1 VTCVQAQQRVRDS
14 VRFAL
19 QECPREWN
27 QGVVVRLPGYS
38 AEACRVAVP
47 RQYARTGNARAELR
61 VDTGGCGEAAEAGE
75 HSSRPRGWLNDS
87 TQCGVHPVCRLAPSD
102 SPGDTIVC
110 SCAFRQ
116 CLADLGDRG
125 QRVPGRC
132 VSEDHMVLAHS
143 DSRPQP
149 GYARSHGA
157 ALAKAAHVTAPW
169 SYQAAPCRSAA
180 GTRCWQAVL
189 SVTQLPNAARG
200 KGCQTLLSNSQHRR
214 PAWCSPRAGRS
225 SCSLPCSAPKRDFDF
240 QLRAC
245 APTSHFPICTLSY
258 SPAAPPTHTPPCI
271 DLLSTPRT
279 APRLRCAAHVSPFKF
294 KVPLPRTDACVRP
307 RTGCSP

>member
-1 VTCVQAQQRVRDS
+1 VRGGGRS
-14 VRFAL
+14 SGVHSSPH
-19 QECPREWN
+19 PR
-27 QGVVVRLPGYS
+27 GVV
-38 AEACRVAVP
+38 EC
-47 RQYARTGNARAELR
+47 Q
-61 VDTGGCGEAAEAGE
+61 
-75 HSSRPRGWLNDS
+75 HSE
-87 TQCGVHPVCRLAPSD
+87 QVHPVCRLAPSD

-157 ALAKAAHVTAPW
+157 AVAEAAHVTAPW

-189 SVTQLPNAARG
+189 SVTRARLPNVARG
-200 KGCQTLLSNSQHRR
+200 QGCQTLLSNSQHTR
-214 PAWCSPRAGRS
+214 PARRSPRAGRS
-225 SCSLPCSAPKRDFDF
+225 SCSLPRCTKERLTP
-240 QLRAC
+240 C
-245 APTSHFPICTLSY
+245 APTSLTSPSARCLTAQLLLRLTLP
-258 SPAAPPTHTPPCI
+258 PA
-271 DLLSTPRT
+271 
-279 APRLRCAAHVSPFKF
+279 
-294 KVPLPRTDACVRP
+294 
-307 RTGCSP
+307 